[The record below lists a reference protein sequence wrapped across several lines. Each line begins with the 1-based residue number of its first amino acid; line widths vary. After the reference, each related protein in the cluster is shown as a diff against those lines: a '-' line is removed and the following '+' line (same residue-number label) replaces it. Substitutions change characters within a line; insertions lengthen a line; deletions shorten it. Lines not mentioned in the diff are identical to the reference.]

1 MSMQIPD
8 HTFKNLFRLTLFICM
23 GLLLTA
29 CPDERCEDGVD
40 ALILDYAGLDGCGWI
55 IMLETGERLEPA
67 NLHQFDI
74 EPADSLPVNLT
85 YTEIKDMMSIC
96 MVGKIVHISCI
107 TTTSGADKN
116 KFRREHQNHNSSSND
131 YPMKAPAYP
140 GLINYELPDGYILEI
155 YLQGDEHQHTVLTSD
170 GYYLLKNDSGYYEYA
185 SRNASGKLIS
195 SGIIARNP
203 ADRNREA
210 IDYLNSIQQQ

>member
-1 MSMQIPD
+1 MRILDNSIRS
-8 HTFKNLFRLTLFICM
+8 LRLLTLLACL
-23 GLLLTA
+23 GLVLTA
-29 CPDERCEDGVD
+29 CPEERCEDGMD
-40 ALILDYAGLDGCGWI
+40 ALILDYSGLDGCGWI
-55 IMLETGERLEPA
+55 ILLETGERLEPV

-85 YTEIKDMMSIC
+85 YVEIKDMMSIC

-107 TTTSGADKN
+107 ITLSGIEKN
-116 KFRREHQNHNSSSND
+116 KFGRGHEKHNGATND
-131 YPMKAPAYP
+131 HPMKAPAYP
-140 GLINYELPDGYILEI
+140 GLINFELPDGYVLEI

-185 SRNASGKLIS
+185 NRNASGELIR

-203 ADRNREA
+203 ADRNQET
-210 IDYLNSIQQQ
+210 IDYLNSFQQ